1 MNISNAS
8 STHGHKVNMIR
19 KLKHREKIVMLT
31 CYDFQMAKIFSSV
44 GIDIILVGDS
54 LGMVFQGD
62 STTKNVT
69 MEQMLYH
76 IQTVSKGAGKLPI
89 VGDMPIYSYKN
100 KEIALENAQR
110 FIEAGADAV
119 KLEGHFPD
127 TISYLVEHDIPV
139 QGHIGLLPQTY
150 ESFKVV
156 GRKAEEQERLL
167 AEAKDI
173 EQAGA
178 FTIVLESIPEMLGKE
193 ITESIEIPTI
203 GIGAGRFCDG
213 QVLVIND
220 LLGMD
225 PAFHPKFVKRYANL
239 FETISQSVSAFKQDV
254 KNKTYPGK
262 EHVYE

>member
-1 MNISNAS
+1 MNMQKFKK
-8 STHGHKVNMIR
+8 TD
-19 KLKHREKIVMLT
+19 KLVMLT
-31 CYDFQMAKIFSSV
+31 CYDFQMAKILSSV

-76 IQTVSKGAGKLPI
+76 VEAVAKGAGSLPI
-89 VGDMPIYSYKN
+89 VGDMPIHSYKN

-110 FIEAGADAV
+110 FIDAGADAV
-119 KLEGHFPD
+119 KLEGYFPV
-127 TISYLVEHDIPV
+127 TISYLVEHGILV

-156 GRKAEEQERLL
+156 GRKQEDHIRLL
-167 AEAKDI
+167 REAKEI

-178 FTIVLESIPEMLGKE
+178 FTLVLESIPEILGKE

-203 GIGAGRFCDG
+203 GIGAGRYCDG

-225 PAFHPKFVKRYANL
+225 PDFHPKFVKSYADL
-239 FETISQSVSAFKQDV
+239 FEIISESVTAFKKEV
-254 KNKTYPGK
+254 KDGTYPDK

>member
-1 MNISNAS
+1 MRE
-8 STHGHKVNMIR
+8 HKVKDIQ
-19 KLKHREKIVMLT
+19 KLKNKEKIVMLT

-62 STTKNVT
+62 STTKNVI

-76 IQTVSKGAGKLPI
+76 VQAVSKGAGELPI
-89 VGDMPIYSYKN
+89 VGDMPIHSYKN
-100 KEIALENAQR
+100 KEIALDNAQR
-110 FIEAGADAV
+110 FIDAGADAV
-119 KLEGHFPD
+119 KLEGYFPE
-127 TISYLVEHDIPV
+127 TISYLVKHTIPV

-156 GRKAEEQERLL
+156 GRKQEDHDRLL
-167 AEAKDI
+167 KEAKEI
-173 EQAGA
+173 EEVGA
-178 FTIVLESIPEMLGKE
+178 FTLVLESIPEQLGKE
-193 ITESIEIPTI
+193 ITESVGIPTI

-239 FETISQSVSAFKQDV
+239 FETISQSVCASKQDV
-254 KNKTYPGK
+254 KNKTYPDK

>member
-1 MNISNAS
+1 MAISNTS
-8 STHGHKVNMIR
+8 PRESIVNRIQG
-19 KLKHREKIVMLT
+19 LKHRENIVMLT

-44 GIDIILVGDS
+44 GVDIILVGDS

-62 STTKNVT
+62 TTTKNVT

-76 IQTVSKGAGKLPI
+76 VQAVAKGAGELPI
-89 VGDMPIYSYKN
+89 VGDMPINSYKN
-100 KEIALENAQR
+100 KEITLENAQR

-119 KLEGHFPD
+119 KLEGYYPD
-127 TISYLVEHDIPV
+127 TISYLVEHNIPV

-150 ESFKVV
+150 SSFKVV
-156 GRKAEEQERLL
+156 GRKEEEHNRLI

-178 FTIVLESIPEMLGKE
+178 FTLVLESIPELLGKE

-225 PAFHPKFVKRYANL
+225 PAFHPKFVKHYANL
-239 FETISQSVSAFKQDV
+239 FETISQSVSAFKQEV
-254 KNKTYPGK
+254 KNKTYPDK

>member
-1 MNISNAS
+1 MNLQEIKQLK
-8 STHGHKVNMIR
+8 GKD
-19 KLKHREKIVMLT
+19 KLVMLT
-31 CYDFQMAKIFSSV
+31 CYDFQMAKILSSV
-44 GIDIILVGDS
+44 GIDLILVGDS

-76 IQTVSKGAGKLPI
+76 VEAVAKGAGSLPI
-89 VGDMPIYSYKN
+89 VGDMPIHSYSN
-100 KEIALENAQR
+100 KEVALENAQR
-110 FIEAGADAV
+110 FIDAGADAV
-119 KLEGHFPD
+119 KLEGYYPV
-127 TISYLVEHDIPV
+127 TINYLVANGIPV

-156 GRKAEEQERLL
+156 GRKQKDHDRLL
-167 AEAKDI
+167 REAKEI

-178 FTIVLESIPEMLGKE
+178 FTLVLESIPEILGKE
-193 ITESIEIPTI
+193 ITENIEIPTI
-203 GIGAGRFCDG
+203 GIGAGRYCDG

-225 PAFHPKFVKRYANL
+225 PDFHPKFVKSYAHL
-239 FETISQSVSAFKQDV
+239 FEIISQSVSAFKKEV
-254 KNKTYPGK
+254 KDGTYPDK

>member
-1 MNISNAS
+1 MIISNIS
-8 STHGHKVNMIR
+8 TMREHKVKDIQ
-19 KLKHREKIVMLT
+19 KLKNKEKIVMLT

-62 STTKNVT
+62 STTKNVI

-76 IQTVSKGAGKLPI
+76 VHAVSKGAGELPI
-89 VGDMPIYSYKN
+89 VGDMPFHSYRN
-100 KEIALENAQR
+100 REIALENAHR
-110 FIEAGADAV
+110 FIDAGANAI
-119 KLEGHFPD
+119 KLEGNIPE
-127 TISYLVEHDIPV
+127 TISYLIEHDIPV

-156 GRKAEEQERLL
+156 GRKSEEHDRLL

-178 FTIVLESIPEMLGKE
+178 FTLVLESIPELLGKE

-203 GIGAGRFCDG
+203 GIGAGKFCDG

-225 PAFHPKFVKRYANL
+225 PDFHPKFVKHYANL
-239 FETISQSVSAFKQDV
+239 FEIISQSVSAFKRDV
-254 KNKTYPGK
+254 KNKTYPDK

>member
-1 MNISNAS
+1 MNIQEIKEIK
-8 STHGHKVNMIR
+8 GKDKLVMI
-19 KLKHREKIVMLT
+19 T

-44 GIDIILVGDS
+44 GIDLILVGDS

-76 IQTVSKGAGKLPI
+76 VESVSKGAGNIPI
-89 VGDMPIYSYKN
+89 VGDMPIHSYGT
-100 KEIALENAQR
+100 KEIACENAHR

-119 KLEGHFPD
+119 KLEGYYPV
-127 TISYLVEHDIPV
+127 TINYLVENCIPV

-156 GRKAEEQERLL
+156 GRKPKDHDRLL
-167 AEAKDI
+167 REAKEI

-178 FTIVLESIPEMLGKE
+178 FTLVLESIPEQLGKE
-193 ITESIEIPTI
+193 ITESVSIPTI

-225 PAFHPKFVKRYANL
+225 PAFHPKFVKNYANL
-239 FETISQSVSAFKQDV
+239 FTIISESVNAFKKDV
-254 KNKTYPGK
+254 KDGSYPQK

>member
-1 MNISNAS
+1 
-8 STHGHKVNMIR
+8 MIIPR
-19 KLKHREKIVMLT
+19 NSARESILNSIRGLKHREKLVMLT

-69 MEQMLYH
+69 MDQMLYH
-76 IQTVSKGAGKLPI
+76 VKAVAKGAGDIPI
-89 VGDMPIYSYKN
+89 VGDMPIHSYSN

-110 FIEAGADAV
+110 FIDAGVDAI
-119 KLEGHFPD
+119 KLEGYFPE
-127 TISYLVEHDIPV
+127 TIMHLVKNGIPV

-156 GRKAEEQERLL
+156 GRKPEDHDRLL
-167 AEAKDI
+167 REAREI
-173 EQAGA
+173 EEAGA
-178 FTIVLESIPEMLGKE
+178 FTLVLESIPELLGKE

-225 PAFHPKFVKRYANL
+225 PDFHPKFVKHYANL
-239 FETISQSVSAFKQDV
+239 FEIISQSVTAYKHDV
-254 KNKTYPGK
+254 KNKIYPDK

>member
-1 MNISNAS
+1 MVISNTNNLRES
-8 STHGHKVNMIR
+8 KVNNIR
-19 KLKHREKIVMLT
+19 ALKDREKLVMLT

-76 IQTVSKGAGKLPI
+76 MRAVAKGAGDLPI
-89 VGDMPIYSYKN
+89 VGDMPIHSYSS

-110 FIEAGADAV
+110 FIDAGADAV
-119 KLEGHFPD
+119 KLEGYFPE
-127 TISYLVEHDIPV
+127 TISYLVTHNIPV

-156 GRKAEEQERLL
+156 GRKQEDHERLL
-167 AEAKDI
+167 KEAKEI
-173 EQAGA
+173 EENGA
-178 FTIVLESIPEMLGKE
+178 FTLVLESIPELLGKE
-193 ITESIEIPTI
+193 ITDSIEIPTI
-203 GIGAGRFCDG
+203 GIGAGRYCDG

-225 PAFHPKFVKRYANL
+225 PEFHPKFVKRYANL
-239 FETISQSVSAFKQDV
+239 FEIISKSVSAFKQDV
-254 KNKTYPGK
+254 KNKTYPDK
-262 EHVYE
+262 EHIYE

>member
-1 MNISNAS
+1 MVISNTS
-8 STHGHKVNMIR
+8 SRESKVNKIR
-19 KLKHREKIVMLT
+19 SLKHKEKIVMLT

-62 STTKNVT
+62 STTKNVS

-76 IQTVSKGAGKLPI
+76 VQAVAKGAGGLPI
-89 VGDMPIYSYKN
+89 VGDMPIHSYED

-119 KLEGHFPD
+119 KLEGYYPG
-127 TISYLVEHDIPV
+127 TISYLVDHDVPV

-156 GRKAEEQERLL
+156 GRKAEEHDRLI

-178 FTIVLESIPEMLGKE
+178 FTMVLESIPELLGKE

-213 QVLVIND
+213 QVLVVND

-225 PAFHPKFVKRYANL
+225 PAFHPKFVKRYAYL

-254 KNKTYPGK
+254 KNKTYPSK
-262 EHVYE
+262 EHIYE

>member
-1 MNISNAS
+1 
-8 STHGHKVNMIR
+8 MINKKFTKTE
-19 KLKHREKIVMLT
+19 KLVMLT

-44 GIDIILVGDS
+44 GIDLILVGDS

-76 IQTVSKGAGKLPI
+76 VEAVSKGAGSLPI
-89 VGDMPIYSYKN
+89 VGDMPIHSYSN
-100 KEIALENAQR
+100 KEVALENAQR
-110 FIEAGADAV
+110 FIDAGADAV
-119 KLEGHFPD
+119 KLEGYYPV
-127 TISYLVEHDIPV
+127 TINYLVANDIPV

-156 GRKAEEQERLL
+156 GRKQKDHDRLL
-167 AEAKDI
+167 REAKEI

-178 FTIVLESIPEMLGKE
+178 FTLVLESIPEILGKE

-203 GIGAGRFCDG
+203 GIGAGRYCDG

-225 PAFHPKFVKRYANL
+225 PDFHPKFVKSYAHL
-239 FETISQSVSAFKQDV
+239 FEIISQSVSAFKKEV
-254 KNKTYPGK
+254 KDGTYPDK

>member
-1 MNISNAS
+1 MIISSNSRSKISRVDNI
-8 STHGHKVNMIR
+8 R
-19 KLKHREKIVMLT
+19 RLKHKEKIVMLT

-44 GIDIILVGDS
+44 GIDLILVGDS

-62 STTKNVT
+62 SATKNVT
-69 MEQMLYH
+69 MKQMLYH
-76 IQTVSKGAGKLPI
+76 VHAVSKGAGNLPI
-89 VGDMPIYSYKN
+89 VGDMPIHSYEN
-100 KEIALENAQR
+100 KDIALENAQR
-110 FIEAGADAV
+110 FIEAGADAI
-119 KLEGHFPD
+119 KLEGYFPD
-127 TISYLVEHDIPV
+127 TISYLVEHSIPV

-150 ESFKVV
+150 SSFKVV
-156 GRKAEEQERLL
+156 GRKAEDQERLL

-178 FTIVLESIPEMLGKE
+178 FTMVLESIPEMLGKE

-239 FETISQSVSAFKQDV
+239 FETIYQSVSAFKQDV
-254 KNKTYPGK
+254 KNKTYPDK

>member
-1 MNISNAS
+1 MNTQEIKRIK
-8 STHGHKVNMIR
+8 GKD
-19 KLKHREKIVMLT
+19 KLVMLT

-44 GIDIILVGDS
+44 GVDLILVGDS

-76 IQTVSKGAGKLPI
+76 VEAVAKGAKSIPI
-89 VGDMPIYSYKN
+89 VGDMPIHSYST

-110 FIEAGADAV
+110 FINAGADAI
-119 KLEGHFPD
+119 KLEGYFPE
-127 TISYLVEHDIPV
+127 TINYLVKNGIPV

-156 GRKAEEQERLL
+156 GRKKEDHDRLL
-167 AEAKDI
+167 KEAKEI

-178 FTIVLESIPEMLGKE
+178 FTLVLESIPEQLGKE
-193 ITESIEIPTI
+193 ISELVAIPTI

-225 PAFHPKFVKRYANL
+225 PDFHPKFVKRYANL
-239 FETISQSVSAFKQDV
+239 FEIIAHAVSQYKKEV
-254 KNKTYPGK
+254 KEGNYPQK
-262 EHVYE
+262 EQVYE

>member
-1 MNISNAS
+1 
-8 STHGHKVNMIR
+8 
-19 KLKHREKIVMLT
+19 MLT

-62 STTKNVT
+62 STTKNVI

-76 IQTVSKGAGKLPI
+76 VQAVSKGAGELPI
-89 VGDMPIYSYKN
+89 VGDMPIHSYKN
-100 KEIALENAQR
+100 KEIALDNAQR
-110 FIEAGADAV
+110 FIDAGADAV
-119 KLEGHFPD
+119 KLEGYFPE
-127 TISYLVEHDIPV
+127 TISYLVKHTIPV

-156 GRKAEEQERLL
+156 GRKQEDHDRLL
-167 AEAKDI
+167 KEAKEI
-173 EQAGA
+173 EEVGA
-178 FTIVLESIPEMLGKE
+178 FTLVLESIPEQLGKE
-193 ITESIEIPTI
+193 ITESVGIPTI

-254 KNKTYPGK
+254 KNKTYPDK

>member
-1 MNISNAS
+1 MIITHTT
-8 STHGHKVNMIR
+8 STREQKVKRIRELKSKEKLVMI
-19 KLKHREKIVMLT
+19 T

-62 STTKNVT
+62 FTTKNVT

-76 IQTVSKGAGKLPI
+76 VEAVSKGAGDLPI
-89 VGDMPIYSYKN
+89 VGDMPIHSYKN
-100 KEIALENAQR
+100 KGIALKNAQR
-110 FIEAGADAV
+110 FIDAGADAV
-119 KLEGHFPD
+119 KLEGYFPE
-127 TISYLVEHDIPV
+127 TISYLVKHTIPV

-156 GRKAEEQERLL
+156 GRKQEDHDRLL
-167 AEAKDI
+167 KEAKEI
-173 EQAGA
+173 EEAGA
-178 FTIVLESIPEMLGKE
+178 FTLVLESIPEQLGKE
-193 ITESIEIPTI
+193 ITESVGIPTI

-254 KNKTYPGK
+254 KNKTYPDK

>member
-1 MNISNAS
+1 MK
-8 STHGHKVNMIR
+8 TE
-19 KLKHREKIVMLT
+19 KLVMLT

-44 GIDIILVGDS
+44 GIDLILVGDS

-76 IQTVSKGAGKLPI
+76 VEAVSKGAGSLPI
-89 VGDMPIYSYKN
+89 VGDMPIHSYSN

-110 FIEAGADAV
+110 FIDAGADAV
-119 KLEGHFPD
+119 KLEGYFPE
-127 TISYLVEHDIPV
+127 TILYLVEHSIPV

-156 GRKAEEQERLL
+156 GRKQEDHDRLL
-167 AEAKDI
+167 REAKEI

-178 FTIVLESIPEMLGKE
+178 FTLVLESIPEILGKE
-193 ITESIEIPTI
+193 ITESVEIPTI
-203 GIGAGRFCDG
+203 GIGAGRYCDG

-220 LLGMD
+220 LLGMNPD
-225 PAFHPKFVKRYANL
+225 FHPKFVKSYANL
-239 FETISQSVSAFKQDV
+239 FEIISQSVSAFKKEV
-254 KNKTYPGK
+254 KDGTYPDK

>member
-1 MNISNAS
+1 MDISNTS
-8 STHGHKVNMIR
+8 YTQGHKINMIR
-19 KLKHREKIVMLT
+19 KLKHKEKIAVLT

-69 MEQMLYH
+69 MKQMLYH
-76 IQTVSKGAGKLPI
+76 VHAVSKGAGELPI
-89 VGDMPIYSYKN
+89 VGDMPIHSYKN
-100 KEIALENAQR
+100 IEIALKNAQR

-127 TISYLVEHDIPV
+127 TVSYLVEHGIPV

-178 FTIVLESIPEMLGKE
+178 FTLVLESIPEMLGKK

-239 FETISQSVSAFKQDV
+239 FETISQSVSAFKQNV
-254 KNKTYPGK
+254 KNKIYPGK

>member
-1 MNISNAS
+1 MNMQKFKK
-8 STHGHKVNMIR
+8 TD
-19 KLKHREKIVMLT
+19 KLVMLT
-31 CYDFQMAKIFSSV
+31 CYDFQMAKILSSV

-76 IQTVSKGAGKLPI
+76 VEAVAKGAGSLPI
-89 VGDMPIYSYKN
+89 VGDMPIHSYSN
-100 KEIALENAQR
+100 KEVALENAQR
-110 FIEAGADAV
+110 FIDAGANAI
-119 KLEGHFPD
+119 KLEGYFPE
-127 TISYLVEHDIPV
+127 TISYLVEHGILV

-156 GRKAEEQERLL
+156 GRKQEDQGRLL
-167 AEAKDI
+167 REAKEV

-178 FTIVLESIPEMLGKE
+178 FTLVLESIPEILGKE

-203 GIGAGRFCDG
+203 GIGAGRYCDG
-213 QVLVIND
+213 QVLVISD

-225 PAFHPKFVKRYANL
+225 PAFHPKFVKNYANL
-239 FETISQSVSAFKQDV
+239 FEIISQSVSAFKKEV
-254 KNKTYPGK
+254 KDGTYPDK

>member
-1 MNISNAS
+1 MVSSNISA
-8 STHGHKVNMIR
+8 TRAHKINDIQNLKNMK
-19 KLKHREKIVMLT
+19 KLVMLT
-31 CYDFQMAKIFSSV
+31 CYDYQMAKIFSTV
-44 GIDIILVGDS
+44 GVDIILVGDS

-76 IQTVSKGAGKLPI
+76 VEAVAKGAGNIPI
-89 VGDMPIYSYKN
+89 VGDMPIHSYAD

-110 FIEAGADAV
+110 FVEAGADAI
-119 KLEGHFPD
+119 KLEGYFPE
-127 TISYLVEHDIPV
+127 TISYLVEHGVPV

-156 GRKAEEQERLL
+156 GRKPEDHDRLL
-167 AEAKDI
+167 KEAKEI

-178 FTIVLESIPEMLGKE
+178 FTLVIESIPELLGKE
-193 ITESIEIPTI
+193 ITELVNIPTI
-203 GIGAGRFCDG
+203 GIGAGKFCDG

-225 PAFHPKFVKRYANL
+225 PDFHPKFVKRYANL
-239 FETISQSVSAFKQDV
+239 FDIISESVRAFKKEV
-254 KNKTYPGK
+254 KNGTYPEK